1 MKTLWSNVASDECS
15 NNRKAAALNVL
26 TMCARTSP
34 EIVRSHLG
42 TVCGAIETALA
53 VKRSLRRFAVPRCCA
68 LTVVCGKD
76 DEPLDLNHPVFSEL
90 AKVLHPA
97 APLTGRAWFPSAEQA
112 ISALYSL
119 HPDPEHAASQVI
131 KAFAEATFAG
141 NSLDKIPTAVLA
153 RFLFVLGEVS
163 LKHLVHIERLARAFD
178 RRAPT
183 RQRRRR
189 GQGEGEGGDNDLA
202 AAMGE
207 GAVAEDLLLDATREK
222 AESELLATKK
232 GAARGL
238 VALYAPFVVQLCSH
252 PAVTQGPELLR
263 GAALAALTRFMV
275 LDAQFCEDHLK
286 LIFSRLKV
294 ESDKGARALLVALG
308 DLAFRFPNAVEPW
321 TEHLYGVKE
330 WGTRCT
336 IPTPAFVSMPSPC
349 CLTWC

>member
-1 MKTLWSNVASDECS
+1 MIAAAGLSELAATAALGELASLEDVLKALVLSGRLPANGAVMKTLWSNVASDECS

-53 VKRSLRRFAVPRCCA
+53 GEKKSPTLCRAACCA

-163 LKHLVHIERLARAFD
+163 LKHLVHIERLARAVAT
-178 RRAPT
+178 RHPT

-189 GQGEGEGGDNDLA
+189 GQGEG
-202 AAMGE
+202 
-207 GAVAEDLLLDATREK
+207 R
-222 AESELLATKK
+222 
-232 GAARGL
+232 R
-238 VALYAPFVVQLCSH
+238 
-252 PAVTQGPELLR
+252 R
-263 GAALAALTRFMV
+263 
-275 LDAQFCEDHLK
+275 
-286 LIFSRLKV
+286 
-294 ESDKGARALLVALG
+294 
-308 DLAFRFPNAVEPW
+308 
-321 TEHLYGVKE
+321 
-330 WGTRCT
+330 
-336 IPTPAFVSMPSPC
+336 
-349 CLTWC
+349 